1 MPVLAGGAA
10 GKIKVN
16 EEGRRL
22 LVMPDDVAHEHVE
35 NVIINRNGSVK
46 ARHLHVLP
54 AIPIKGQHFS
64 RRIAP

>member
-10 GKIKVN
+10 GKIEVN

-46 ARHLHVLP
+46 ARNPHVLP